1 MTKKS
6 KEKNESNVI
15 EIEATPREVEET
27 KAILQEN
34 KDDKVRIIIS
44 EQEGDENQ
52 GDVVLGLNGKFYQI
66 KRGFPVEIPKD
77 LLEVLNHAIITK
89 MSQNMETQEITYKD
103 VPRFAYQ
110 VLP

>member
-1 MTKKS
+1 MAKVS
-6 KEKNESNVI
+6 KDKDSKVI

-27 KAILQEN
+27 KAVLQAN
-34 KDDKVRIIIS
+34 TNDKVRIIIS

-52 GDVVLGLNGKFYQI
+52 GDVILGLNGKFYQI

-77 LLEVLNHAIITK
+77 LLEVLNHAVITK
-89 MSQNMETQEITYKD
+89 MTQNMATQEITYKD

-110 VLP
+110 VLS